1 MTKNF
6 DQEKNLPQTR
16 AEEEAEIK
24 KYIEE
29 NTDLNDEEA
38 AELMQNL
45 DLRTIAAFEEAM
57 DKVAVEYERERSQA
71 EILYEYIREKN
82 LREKLGK
89 KSDLIKNPPQG
100 LSSEEVAEILENIDA
115 YGDLDNL
122 DIIETDKDIYYYD
135 ILLWTGQ
142 YADTAIILEEKDINK
157 AIATRARRDCKIYP
171 RPLQVTALYDPPYNY
186 KEEEILRALK
196 AMEADENYQDIKVVQ
211 ASNGGKCIYSTDEMS
226 EKYAKSLCEY
236 LEVESKEYQ

>member
-196 AMEADENYQDIKVVQ
+196 VMEADENYQDIKVVQ